1 MFEFLLQPFTNTY
14 FLGNLFAYT
23 SILILSGLG
32 ILVAYRG
39 GAFNLGGEGQIYFG
53 AFVATIFGIY
63 IFPHNVAVIS
73 KIGMFFVAFLAGGLL
88 AVISGYLRY
97 LYKISE
103 FISTFLIG
111 ESFVI
116 ITNVILRTYFHD
128 PHSGITAT
136 FSLPKNFLFKKI
148 LPPSILSTS
157 IFISIFLI
165 ICVAILLNR
174 SIFGYEL
181 RMFGYS
187 PKFAFYGGI
196 DLKKQIILPLF
207 LSGGFLGL
215 AGIFGILSRDGRFV
229 HGFSY
234 GLGWDGIVVSLLS
247 RGNPYWIVPSALLLA
262 YIKILSQIG
271 GIYGLFPSEIGEV
284 IKAIIFLM
292 VTVGTFSYLGEKDV

>member
-1 MFEFLLQPFTNTY
+1 MFEFLLKPFTNSY
-14 FLGNLFAYT
+14 FLGNLLAYA
-23 SILILSGLG
+23 SILSLSGLG

-63 IFPHNVAVIS
+63 IFPHNLPLIS

-97 LYKISE
+97 FYKISE

-116 ITNVILRTYFHD
+116 VTNVILRAYFHD

-136 FSLPKNFLFKKI
+136 LALPRDFLFKKI
-148 LPPSILSTS
+148 LPPSILSIS
-157 IFISIFLI
+157 IFISVFLI
-165 ICVAILLNR
+165 ISVAILLNR
-174 SIFGYEL
+174 SVFGYEL

-187 PKFAFYGGI
+187 PKFAFHGGI
-196 DLKKQIILPLF
+196 DVKRQIVFPLF

-229 HGFSY
+229 YGFSY
-234 GLGWDGIVVSLLS
+234 GLGWDGIIISLLS
-247 RGNPYWIVPSALLLA
+247 RGNPYRIIPSALLLA

-271 GIYGLFPSEIGEV
+271 GIYHLFPSEIGDI
-284 IKAIIFLM
+284 IKAIIFLI